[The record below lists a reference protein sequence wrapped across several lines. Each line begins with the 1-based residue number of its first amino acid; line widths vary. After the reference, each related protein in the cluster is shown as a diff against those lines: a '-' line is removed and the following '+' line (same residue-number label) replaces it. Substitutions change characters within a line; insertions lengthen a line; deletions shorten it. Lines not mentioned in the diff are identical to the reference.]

1 MEQGFG
7 NETDIFI
14 PLIVLFCSSNLCVA
28 CDLHFRLQFFL
39 VVWLI
44 WIHNINALKK
54 YSKIMVLVDEEYWI
68 GSFPRATESWSCWSV
83 CSYADQT
90 QDENHYNPD
99 PSFLSYLQKCI
110 IRHLVIYFLVFK
122 IYGVRACLHNEILVL
137 AEACKTLK
145 HIVAPHLLFIHSS
158 LFGFFL

>member
-1 MEQGFG
+1 
-7 NETDIFI
+7 
-14 PLIVLFCSSNLCVA
+14 
-28 CDLHFRLQFFL
+28 
-39 VVWLI
+39 
-44 WIHNINALKK
+44 
-54 YSKIMVLVDEEYWI
+54 MVLVDEEYWI

-83 CSYADQT
+83 CSYADQA

-110 IRHLVIYFLVFK
+110 IRHLVIYFLVFWLLVLFK

-137 AEACKTLK
+137 VEACQTLK

-158 LFGFFL
+158 LFGSFSPMIPIISPPIHDWWNFYNPCWVIRDV